1 MRIEDKTLYIEE
13 PLYDDNIEDAIATFS
28 QDNIQ
33 NIEVLTNDL
42 GAGIVQE
49 LLVQKRQK
57 DVIVHDDVLKKIF
70 ENVIYKSIE

>member
-1 MRIEDKTLYIEE
+1 VRIEDKTLYIEE
-13 PLYDDNIEDAIATFS
+13 PLYDDNIEEAIATFS

>member
-13 PLYDDNIEDAIATFS
+13 PLYDDNIEEAIATFS